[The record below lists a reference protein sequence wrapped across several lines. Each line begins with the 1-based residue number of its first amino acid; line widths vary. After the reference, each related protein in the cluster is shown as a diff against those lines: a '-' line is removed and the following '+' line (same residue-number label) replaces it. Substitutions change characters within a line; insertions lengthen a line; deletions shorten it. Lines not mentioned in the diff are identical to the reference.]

1 MLSYIV
7 SFVAS
12 FIAQRPWINTQ
23 IVPFDEQ
30 RVVKLG
36 DIGQLFQPYGSLDKE
51 FISDLQ
57 QHGIYV
63 SGDKEVELVISGG
76 AIKFFYS
83 MGMAVVLLRLHY
95 AGLITITKVK
105 GVSAGAWLA
114 AFLVQ
119 CLHSDLNCLDYF
131 DIKYAKLK
139 QHRVLKEWLIDF
151 AEDVVRA
158 TLDPECIPLANRM
171 LEIYAVQVTL
181 TGFSLTKFDAFH
193 DVQGIMDAC
202 RASSTSPF
210 VTFATPFVKDDGY
223 YVDGAILTNIPP
235 FSKNQASYFLDTL
248 GANYSPFLITNTFEN
263 SFEPMVM
270 QGMLDTLYYL
280 SSKKVRAT
288 TKNVFLVKPSN
299 VYIARQNILQRIVFP
314 FVLYPF
320 NIVIYTMGVYR
331 TIRTKLFDS

>member
-1 MLSYIV
+1 M
-7 SFVAS
+7 
-12 FIAQRPWINTQ
+12 
-23 IVPFDEQ
+23 VPFDEQ
-30 RVVKLG
+30 RVVKVD
-36 DIGQLFQPYGSLDKE
+36 DIRQMLQPYGSLDKE
-51 FISDLQ
+51 FISGLESN
-57 QHGIYV
+57 GIYV
-63 SGDKEVELVISGG
+63 SGEKEVELIITGG

-83 MGMAVVLLRLHY
+83 MGMAVILLKLHY

-114 AFLVQ
+114 VFLVQ
-119 CLHSDLNCLDYF
+119 CLHSRQNFLDYF
-131 DIKYAKLK
+131 DIKYDKLK
-139 QHRVLKEWLIDF
+139 QHSVLKDGLVDF
-151 AEDVVRA
+151 AEDVVREVC
-158 TLDPECIPLANRM
+158 DPECLPLANQM
-171 LEIYAVQVTL
+171 LEIYAVQATL
-181 TGFSLTKFDAFH
+181 TGFSLKKFNSFNSVQDILDA
-193 DVQGIMDAC
+193 G

-270 QGMLDTLYYL
+270 QGMLDTMYYL
-280 SSKKVRAT
+280 SSKKVRVT

-299 VYIARQNILQRIVFP
+299 LYIARQNFLQNVVFP

-320 NIVIYTMGVYR
+320 NLAIYTMGVYR
-331 TIRTKLFDS
+331 TIKLKLFDS